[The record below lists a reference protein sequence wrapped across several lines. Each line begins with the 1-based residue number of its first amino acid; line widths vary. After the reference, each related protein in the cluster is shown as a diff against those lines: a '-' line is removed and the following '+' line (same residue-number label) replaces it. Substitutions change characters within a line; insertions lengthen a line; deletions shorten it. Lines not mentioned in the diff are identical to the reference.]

1 MRGGYKNRVSSEAPT
16 ATISPKQIPL
26 AVVVVVFITVGTL
39 AVESPLFNDN
49 LNNISSFRQV
59 LELLLFSLD
68 LFASFRPEP

>member
-26 AVVVVVFITVGTL
+26 AVMVVFVTVGTL